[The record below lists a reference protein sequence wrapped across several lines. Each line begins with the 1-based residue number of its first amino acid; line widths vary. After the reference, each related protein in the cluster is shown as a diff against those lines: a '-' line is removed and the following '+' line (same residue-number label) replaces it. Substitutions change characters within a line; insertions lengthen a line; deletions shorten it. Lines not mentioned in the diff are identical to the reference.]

1 MRGGAFG
8 RGRRS
13 VVDLAIGLLA
23 AFTGLVAA
31 LCILL
36 LWVGDRTGTAFERS
50 PDPLDPILGP
60 RDRLEIRDSQ
70 GPFIPMPPHLKTQ
83 DEMVAWMTHDLPK
96 LIAESPRPRV

>member
-1 MRGGAFG
+1 MRGGECD
-8 RGRRS
+8 RGGGS
-13 VVDLAIGLLA
+13 VVDLGIGILA
-23 AFTGLVAA
+23 ALTGFVAA
-31 LCILL
+31 ICLLL

-83 DEMVAWMTHDLPK
+83 DEMVAWMTRDLPK